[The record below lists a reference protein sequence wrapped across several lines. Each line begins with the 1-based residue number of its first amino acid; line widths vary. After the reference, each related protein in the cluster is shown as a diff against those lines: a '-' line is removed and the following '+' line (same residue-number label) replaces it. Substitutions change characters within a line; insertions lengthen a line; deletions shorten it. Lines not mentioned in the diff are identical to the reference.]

1 MRKSKALKIL
11 FLILSIALLVGSA
24 IGIATS
30 AEEGDTY
37 EIKAINI
44 AHGDRIQVLI
54 AVDAPIEDAANIE
67 VKYTIGGTEKVATY
81 WKNIDIYGD
90 GVEYPVYY
98 TTGISAKD
106 IGESVIAEA
115 HKSGATD
122 YTPKTRDVSVVEYL
136 FTKLYKEGYII
147 ATEGADANRKTLYLE
162 LIDYGA
168 AAQQSL
174 WNDVLDNADNQ
185 RVLLTDRYYV
195 FVNEGTIDGRDHV
208 ILNGGG
214 TVDLTYTGAEGAN
227 AWKVTS
233 WVHGVGTSTVVYTDT
248 VEIYA
253 PTTITPYVDPY
264 LTTFEKCELGGIT
277 AVGKEETMSGGLY
290 TESVIEGSLENFPD
304 SISIGVPSKTNVAD
318 GNIPSPGDTA
328 LIKLDQYTGNKYL
341 YIAAGN
347 KNNVQDKK
355 GRPFSWTT
363 KALD

>member
-168 AAQQSL
+168 AAQL
-174 WNDVLDNADNQ
+174 YIGYKVEYYY
-185 RVLLTDRYYV
+185 RVTD
-195 FVNEGTIDGRDHV
+195 DRDELV
-208 ILNGGG
+208 WLKPERNC
-214 TVDLTYTGAEGAN
+214 
-227 AWKVTS
+227 KV
-233 WVHGVGTSTVVYTDT
+233 
-248 VEIYA
+248 VEISASKIY
-253 PTTITPYVDPY
+253 
-264 LTTFEKCELGGIT
+264 
-277 AVGKEETMSGGLY
+277 
-290 TESVIEGSLENFPD
+290 
-304 SISIGVPSKTNVAD
+304 SII
-318 GNIPSPGDTA
+318 IP
-328 LIKLDQYTGNKYL
+328 L
-341 YIAAGN
+341 
-347 KNNVQDKK
+347 
-355 GRPFSWTT
+355 
-363 KALD
+363 